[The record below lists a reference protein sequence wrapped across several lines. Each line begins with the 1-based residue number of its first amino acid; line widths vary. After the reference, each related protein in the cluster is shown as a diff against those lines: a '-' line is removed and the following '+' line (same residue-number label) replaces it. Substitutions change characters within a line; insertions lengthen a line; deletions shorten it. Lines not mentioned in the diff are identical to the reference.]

1 MNYLIFSDKNA
12 AKARSQE
19 LLEARLGRAVA
30 SDDLTTHLF
39 SWCESE
45 LTNGGSVLIVS
56 ENDGDNG
63 LSSNEQNSLVGED
76 EWATWVAENRP
87 DSGDSAEQG
96 LRYIKYRAKGSAT
109 ARSRELYLEQL
120 GRPLEPGESAKLLF
134 PCEVSSRTL
143 GGSVIV
149 FNGNG
154 AEFTAEEARKFKTV
168 GDDDWIQWQAKYQP
182 VPVT

>member
-1 MNYLIFSDKNA
+1 MNYAIISAEEVSLVDFALVEQDSADTLRYSVDGSLALVKW
-12 AKARSQE
+12 SG
-19 LLEARLGRAVA
+19 EAPGFLADRAV
-30 SDDLTTHLF
+30 F
-39 SWCESE
+39 SHSE
-45 LTNGGSVLIVS
+45 ILEEL
-56 ENDGDNG
+56 
-63 LSSNEQNSLVGED
+63 QGED
-76 EWATWVAENRP
+76 WTPA
-87 DSGDSAEQG
+87 GQG

-134 PCEVSSRTL
+134 PCEVSSKTF

-154 AEFTAEEARKFKTV
+154 AEFTPEEAEDFEPV
-168 GDDDWIQWQAKYQP
+168 GNDDWIQWQAKYQP